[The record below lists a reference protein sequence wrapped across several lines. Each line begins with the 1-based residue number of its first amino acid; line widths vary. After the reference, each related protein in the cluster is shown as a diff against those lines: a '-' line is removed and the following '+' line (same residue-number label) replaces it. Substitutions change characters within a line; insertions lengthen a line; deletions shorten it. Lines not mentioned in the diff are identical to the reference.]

1 MPDLIPE
8 SEKYKKS
15 FFQTAG
21 GIALTGGL
29 GALIGIA
36 QRHKQKLDMA
46 KAGQQKALTN
56 IGAMQMAPESQAAYQ
71 ASQNLMNQ
79 GMGEAS
85 KAMAIQ
91 ENARM
96 MNTQLNAGGGLRRRL
111 GIISGFNSNDF
122 ATRLAAQNEMQ
133 RQQNVLT
140 GIQTGLQFGGQ
151 KTALDQYKN
160 ETFMNYYLGRQASTN
175 AAMTG
180 ALNAVGSI
188 AGATIGAAG
197 TAAAGGATSGLS
209 SMFRRG

>member
-1 MPDLIPE
+1 MPDLVPE
-8 SEKYKKS
+8 SEKYKKT

-29 GALIGIA
+29 GALIGMA

-56 IGAMQMAPESQAAYQ
+56 IGAMQMAPESQAAYN
-71 ASQNLMNQ
+71 ASQKLMGQ

-85 KAMAIQ
+85 KTLAIQ

-96 MNTQLNAGGGLRRRL
+96 QNRQMSGLRDRRSAL
-111 GIISGFNSNDF
+111 AGISAFNSNDF
-122 ATRLAAQNEMQ
+122 ATRLAAQNEQQ
-133 RQQNVLT
+133 RQQNIMT

-160 ETFMNYYLGRQASTN
+160 ETFMNYYLGKQASAN
-175 AAMTG
+175 ANLSG

-188 AGATIGAAG
+188 AGSLIGANMGANA
-197 TAAAGGATSGLS
+197 TRDAARINKGL
-209 SMFRRG
+209 MG

>member
-1 MPDLIPE
+1 MADGQTTLVPE
-8 SEKYKKS
+8 SEKYKKT

-21 GIALTGGL
+21 GMALTGGI

-71 ASQNLMNQ
+71 ASQGLMRQ

-85 KAMAIQ
+85 RQMAIQ
-91 ENARM
+91 ENARGF
-96 MNTQLNAGGGLRRRL
+96 NAGMRMSGIKNKL
-111 GIISGFNSNDF
+111 GMLSAFNSNDF
-122 ATRLAAQNEMQ
+122 ATRLAAENERQ
-133 RQQNVLT
+133 RQQNIMT

-160 ETFMNYYLGRQASTN
+160 ETFMNYYLGKQASAN
-175 AAMTG
+175 ANLSS

-197 TAAAGGATSGLS
+197 QAGGFGKLFGAK
-209 SMFRRG
+209 

>member
-1 MPDLIPE
+1 MPDLNNLIPE
-8 SEKYKKS
+8 SEKYKKT
-15 FFQTAG
+15 FWQKPLGLLMTG
-21 GIALTGGL
+21 GI
-29 GALIGIA
+29 GAIIS
-36 QRHKQKLDMA
+36 RHQQKLDMA
-46 KAGQQKALTN
+46 KSGQQKALTN

-71 ASQNLMNQ
+71 ASQNLMSQ

-96 MNTQLNAGGGLRRRL
+96 MNTQLGAAGGLRRKL
-111 GIISGFNSNDF
+111 GVISGFNSNDF

-140 GIQTGLQFGGQ
+140 GIQTCLQFGGQ

-160 ETFMNYYLGRQASTN
+160 EAFMNYYLGKQASTN

-197 TAAAGGATSGLS
+197 NAGGFGKL
-209 SMFRRG
+209 FGK

>member
-1 MPDLIPE
+1 MPDLNNLTPQ
-8 SEKYKKS
+8 SEKYKKT

-29 GALIGIA
+29 GALIGMG
-36 QRHKQKLDMA
+36 QRHAQKLAMA
-46 KAGQQKALTN
+46 KSRQQAVLTN
-56 IGAMQMAPESQAAYQ
+56 IGAMQMAPESETAYQ

-96 MNTQLNAGGGLRRRL
+96 MNMGLRAAGSRRSAL
-111 GIISGFNSNDF
+111 AALAGFNSNDF
-122 ATRLAAQNEMQ
+122 ATRLAAENERI
-133 RQQNVLT
+133 RQQNIMT

-160 ETFMNYYLGRQASTN
+160 ETFMNYYLGKQASAN
-175 AAMTG
+175 ANLTG

-188 AGATIGAAG
+188 AGATIGASG
-197 TAAAGGATSGLS
+197 QAGGFGKL
-209 SMFRRG
+209 FGK